1 MNHPGEFRPNEAEF
15 RHLYRHQLCSMVSY
29 SGLDFGSFSDSPK
42 GILPQA
48 PRRKA
53 GRNDPSASRIKSK
66 ASEAQASSLEL

>member
-1 MNHPGEFRPNEAEF
+1 MNHPGEFRPNEAGF
-15 RHLYRHQLCSMVSY
+15 RHIYRHQLCSMVSC
-29 SGLDFGSFSDSPK
+29 SGSDFGSFSDSPK

-66 ASEAQASSLEL
+66 ESEERLSSLEL